1 MEDRKIMNSEP
12 TISEVDVNNKVFM
25 NMLAS
30 LDPSLWRIK
39 KKLLETNVSGEILP
53 SIIDAIAFV
62 NDSTR
67 YGTVEVMI
75 ENGTVTVTKSHSWRK
90 LDIEIKD

>member
-1 MEDRKIMNSEP
+1 MNSEP
-12 TISEVDVNNKVFM
+12 TASEVDVNNKVFM

-39 KKLLETNVSGEILP
+39 KKLLETNVSGEIIP
-53 SIIDAIAFV
+53 AIIDAIAFV

>member
-1 MEDRKIMNSEP
+1 MNSEP
-12 TISEVDVNNKVFM
+12 TVSEVDVNNKVFM

>member
-1 MEDRKIMNSEP
+1 MEDREMNSEP
-12 TISEVDVNNKVFM
+12 TVDVNNEVFM